1 MNSNHADVMASL
13 GNVLST
19 VNITGDVDGS
29 GGQGQQSGYGGP
41 AIAVGS
47 NQPAPWGSVAPDPTG

>member
-47 NQPAPWGSVAPDPTG
+47 NRTAPWDLVAPDSAG

>member
-1 MNSNHADVMASL
+1 MNSNHADVMALL

-19 VNITGDVDGS
+19 VNITGDMDGS
-29 GGQGQQSGYGGP
+29 GGQGQQSSYGGP

-47 NQPAPWGSVAPDPTG
+47 NPPAPWNLVAPDPAG

>member
-1 MNSNHADVMASL
+1 MNSNHANVMAFL

-19 VNITGDVDGS
+19 INITGNVDGS
-29 GGQGQQSGYGGP
+29 GGQGQKSGNGSP

-47 NQPAPWGSVAPDPTG
+47 NQPTPWGLVAPDSAG